1 MFLNNRMRL
10 VKRLI
15 VTSCKEKVFRQ
26 SGIYTLGYIASAAV
40 PFALMP
46 VMTRYLS
53 PEDYGIT
60 AMLGVLVGI
69 YNPFIGLNLRGLI
82 GPAFFKNAKDFPK
95 IVQSSFSI
103 LLMTML
109 VMSLFTYLLAD
120 SISDWTSFPSSW
132 LWAVIL
138 LCVSDFFIQLVQT
151 IQQMRGKALQ
161 FAGLQFSQTIMNMML
176 SVGLVVLLS
185 MNWQG
190 RVMAQLIASLVIMGI
205 SLFVLHRWK
214 LLGLYFNWEY
224 IKRGLIFGIPMIP
237 HALSV
242 WFIIASDRLLINN
255 MVSLTE
261 LGIFSVG
268 YSIGNALE
276 LLASSFNKAYSP
288 WLFHHLKN
296 IADNKYDNRRKIVI
310 TSYLVIAG
318 FIAFAVVY
326 SCCMPWLLAFFVGPK
341 FQAASQYVLGF
352 AVGAA
357 IHVGYYIMVNY
368 IVYNGKTQYLAF
380 GTCTSGVMHVG
391 ISYLLIREFGAVG
404 AAYASII
411 TNTFMFL
418 FTWWLANKV
427 TPMPWRLWKSVTA
440 K

>member
-1 MFLNNRMRL
+1 MIILQSLFMR
-10 VKRLI
+10 I
-15 VTSCKEKVFRQ
+15 GNAKVLRQ

-46 VMTRYLS
+46 VLTRYLS

-60 AMLGVLVGI
+60 AMLGVLVGV
-69 YNPFIGLNLRGLI
+69 YTPFMGLNLRGLI

-95 IVQSSFSI
+95 IVQSSFAI

-109 VMSLFTYLLAD
+109 VMSVFTYLLAD

-132 LWAVIL
+132 LWTVIL
-138 LCVSDFFIQLVQT
+138 LCVTDFFIQIVQT
-151 IQQMRGKALQ
+151 IQQMKGKAMQ

-190 RVMAQLIASLVIMGI
+190 RVMAQVIASLVIMGV
-205 SLFVLHRWK
+205 SLFLLHRWR
-214 LLGLYFNWEY
+214 LLGVCFNWEY

-237 HALSV
+237 HALSA

-261 LGIFSVG
+261 LGVFSVG
-268 YSIGNALE
+268 YSMGHAME

-288 WLFHHLKN
+288 WLYRHLKN

-310 TSYLVIAG
+310 ISYLVIAG
-318 FIAFAVVY
+318 FIVFAVIY
-326 SCCMPWLLAFFVGPK
+326 SCCMPWLLSFFVGPK

-380 GTCTSGVMHVG
+380 GTCTSGVLHIG
-391 ISYLLIREFGAVG
+391 ITYLMIRTFGAVG
-404 AAYASII
+404 ASYASIV
-411 TNTFMFL
+411 TNTFMFV

-427 TPMPWRLWKSVTA
+427 TPMPWQVWKRDENRMGS
-440 K
+440 